1 MIELYIEHQKVDLND
16 SLKISMNYESI
27 DPENLSNVK
36 NSFSKSIKLPS
47 TPTNDW
53 VFGHIFR
60 FDKVLSPSPEGN
72 SLVNYNPHYR
82 ANFQII
88 KNGFLVEEGYCIM
101 DKIDRQSSM
110 QHTYSLTLYGG
121 LGNFFNSLKYK
132 EDGTERTMADM
143 YWNWFG
149 LPGKINEYRIYDRDQ
164 EDTMRLTEISPN
176 FVANSLTKLDP
187 NYHYDYHSKTDIDK
201 DVVSVPCYTGLY
213 EDFDSKHMVVS
224 TANNFFNM
232 IPDYFNDDV
241 IRKKLRAAF
250 PSQLTDTDGVVY
262 NTFDESM
269 RPNNF
274 GYGLVE
280 FSRDL
285 DPWEAGSIRV
295 NEMPLAI
302 RLSKVLSTISNPE
315 NNGGYNVEW
324 DKDILDSYYW
334 KYTWVMLDKIAEEAK
349 ETIVANLELDP
360 TDIEDN
366 YVKNTLKYWF
376 DNNDSEA
383 FHYSVAGKF
392 AKAQMK
398 HPEKATLLRTIVS
411 DPGEYNF
418 NIKMTPKIGFSMTS
432 TTWRNRF
439 KKYGFSSVGQYVDPY
454 GQQNIQMLNN
464 YYTLPVILTKC
475 QVDNVLKNAYADVFF
490 YTTGEVQFDNSYL
503 DTIKNFIEQ
512 QYDLTLDNITIHTCA
527 LSKSIGFNSGALW
540 YEKVCTEETI
550 KGIVN
555 VATNNATVSFKQ
567 QNLLVR
573 LVTQRELGGTFEPN
587 PPTVSLFGE
596 SSFKAYRVFSS
607 TNYDYQDLSSV
618 DQGTQPIT
626 ANYAKYNGYTGE
638 QTEYDYIYIEGRG
651 NHCEFKFDFG
661 YLNMTASY
669 IYKKNVGGY
678 NNIELTKKLL
688 FTNAKKPI
696 DYLLSFAKILNLKF
710 VYDKTSKTINVMPYY
725 KYYKN
730 ITTQVDDI
738 VDEGKTISIN
748 RNYSKYNW
756 LGLNLDYNNSYPV
769 TLINRTIEPE
779 KFNKYKFYT
788 GINWSTENKNLFDK
802 IGVTNILDWQQ
813 KSIFYNLE
821 GIYPRPYCTPTISW
835 TLFNIDSTEEDRLRT
850 FTKIT
855 SGNIDNYQRTGINDI
870 MPKLALFDDTLKYA
884 PAESSFIFL
893 NGYIRNYY
901 YTTSSFL
908 NDKEWLTVSPI
919 VMLNADNIMEN
930 LFNNGSRCYLSN
942 YNIAQNEGIFP
953 SSNNYCYRSQSNN
966 TAAPWYM
973 PFFSRDLYNVK
984 TKGGGAWTP
993 YQPDETIDGYFFPD
1007 YGTLSTQIVKNGMT
1021 ILRINLPEPL
1031 EAVDTNLIRIS
1042 GVWQPDYID
1051 PEGWG
1056 GNVVRYYSNN
1066 NGLNN
1071 ELTVTS
1077 DEYSWSNYVLRIPA
1091 STNII
1096 QINTCTKLLNTVN
1109 IEMFVEGE
1117 GWVPLDYKVAS
1128 WNINYQE
1135 VLDNLYT
1142 LENTDF
1148 VREIKHVKKYS
1159 EIEELKM
1166 WREANE
1172 YKFEF
1177 FPQDAGPNTRIY
1189 NKYWYNYLNNIY
1201 FENGMEVELWLDTSK
1216 WSDPNDLLRQFY
1228 IYKGQTWVIT
1238 KVFDYNIDYK
1248 VSKNFTKV
1256 RMNKIYSKQMYL
1268 N

>member
-1 MIELYIEHQKVDLND
+1 MIELYIEGKKIDLND
-16 SLKISMNYESI
+16 DLKISMNYESI

-47 TPTNDW
+47 TPNNDL

-60 FDKVLSPSPEGN
+60 FDKVLSPSPEN
-72 SLVNYNPHYR
+72 NALANYNPHYKT
-82 ANFQII
+82 NFQIF
-88 KNGFLVEEGYCIM
+88 KNGFLVEDGYCIM

-110 QHTYSLTLYGG
+110 QRTYNITLYGG
-121 LGNFFNSLKYK
+121 LGNFFNSIKYK
-132 EDGTERTMADM
+132 EDGTERTMEDM
-143 YWNWFG
+143 YWNWFC
-149 LPGKINEYRIYDRDQ
+149 LPEKINEYRIYDRVQ

-187 NYHYDYHSKTDIDK
+187 NYHYNYHSRTDIDK

-213 EDFDSKHMVVS
+213 ENFDSKHMIVS
-224 TANNFFNM
+224 TANNFYNSFPN
-232 IPDYFNDDV
+232 YFQDNI
-241 IRKKLRAAF
+241 IRSKLRTAF
-250 PSQLTDTDGVVY
+250 PSKVTDSEGFVY

-269 RPNNF
+269 NPNNF
-274 GYGLVE
+274 GYGLAE
-280 FSRDL
+280 FSRDI

-324 DKDILDSYYW
+324 DQDILDSYYW
-334 KYTWVMLDKIAEEAK
+334 KYSWIMLDKIAEENK
-349 ETIVANLELDP
+349 ETIVGNLKLEHFN
-360 TDIEDN
+360 IEDN

-376 DNNDSEA
+376 DNNESGGGDYAKGQMMHSIKSTSLFTSVQEA
-383 FHYSVAGKF
+383 G
-392 AKAQMK
+392 
-398 HPEKATLLRTIVS
+398 
-411 DPGEYNF
+411 DYNF
-418 NIKMTPKIGFSMTS
+418 NIKITPKIGFNMTA
-432 TTWRNRF
+432 TTWKNRF
-439 KKYGFSSVGQYVDPY
+439 KKYGFSSVGQYVSPD

-475 QVDNVLKNAYADVFF
+475 QVNNVIENKYADVFF

-503 DTIKNFIEQ
+503 DTIKSWIEQ
-512 QYDLTLDNITIHTCA
+512 EFDLTLDNITIHTCG

-540 YEKVCTEETI
+540 YEKICSEETI
-550 KGIVN
+550 NGVVN
-555 VATNNATVSFKQ
+555 VQTNNSTINFKQ
-567 QNLLVR
+567 EHLLLKLETHKKLGGVMELTPASISLFTDSNYKTYKVFAGNNYQNL
-573 LVTQRELGGTFEPN
+573 
-587 PPTVSLFGE
+587 
-596 SSFKAYRVFSS
+596 
-607 TNYDYQDLSSV
+607 YQV
-618 DQGTQPIT
+618 DRGTQPIT
-626 ANYAKYNGYTGE
+626 ANYSNYNGYTGDS
-638 QTEYDYIYIEGRG
+638 TEMDYVYIKGLG
-651 NHCEFKFDFG
+651 GHCEFKFDFG
-661 YLNMTASY
+661 YLNMTSSY
-669 IYKKNVGGY
+669 VYKKNAGGY
-678 NNIELTKKLL
+678 NNIQLTKKLL
-688 FTNAKKPI
+688 FNNAKKPI

-710 VYDKTSKTINVMPYY
+710 TYDKIKKTINILPYY
-725 KYYKN
+725 KYYKD
-730 ITTQVDDI
+730 ITTQIDDI
-738 VDEGKTISIN
+738 VDEGKSISIN

-756 LGLNLDYNNSYPV
+756 LGIDLGYNNSYPV
-769 TLINRTIEPE
+769 ILINRTLGSE
-779 KFNKYKFYT
+779 KFNEKKFYT
-788 GINWSTENKNLFDK
+788 GINWSVENKNLFEK
-802 IGVTNILDWQQ
+802 LGTNNILDWQQ

-835 TLFNIDSTEEDRLRT
+835 TLFNIDSTEEDKLRT

-855 SGNIDNYQRTGINDI
+855 SGDISNSLKAGRNDI
-870 MPKLALFDDTLKYA
+870 MPKLALFDDNLKYE

-893 NGYIRNYY
+893 NGYVRNYN
-901 YTTSSFL
+901 YTVSAFID
-908 NDKEWLTVSPI
+908 DKEWLTVSPI

-953 SSNNYCYRSQSNN
+953 SSNNYCYRSVSNN

-1042 GVWQPDYID
+1042 GMWQPEYID
-1051 PEGWG
+1051 PQKWI
-1056 GNVVRYYSNN
+1056 GNVVRYYNNN

-1071 ELTVTS
+1071 ELNVTS
-1077 DEYSWSNYVLRIPA
+1077 QEYSWTNYVLTVPA

-1096 QINTCTKLLNTVN
+1096 QINTCTKLLNTIN
-1109 IEMFVEGE
+1109 IEMFVEGQ

-1135 VLDNLYT
+1135 VLDNLYS

-1148 VREIKHVKKYS
+1148 VREIRHVKKYS
-1159 EIEELKM
+1159 EREELKL
-1166 WREANE
+1166 WRESNE
-1172 YKFEF
+1172 YKFEC

-1189 NKYWYNYLNNIY
+1189 NKYWSNYLNNIY
-1201 FENGMEVELWLDTSK
+1201 FDNGMEVELWLDTSK

-1228 IYKGQTWVIT
+1228 IYKGQQWIIT

-1256 RMNKIYSKQMYL
+1256 RMNKIYNKQLYL